1 MTTSPPIT
9 RRNLLALAG
18 AGALGGLL
26 AGCSGKLPAI
36 DTAAASF
43 GRGGSGQVEVW
54 CRAATQTGIQVIV
67 DNFHR
72 RQNRIKVRVTAVP
85 DAQFVTKLATA
96 IRGGRVPD
104 LVDFDD
110 INSMLFIYRDAFA
123 DLTDPISRLPNSAA
137 LSPGHLRLATH
148 DKRVYALPFLAD
160 NSVLFCNTELFERAG
175 VDLDDSTTSLDGL
188 LDAARRISRLGDDVY
203 GWSFPGNSSGALG
216 FTVQPHLGA
225 AGTDLIAGRVGH
237 QRGNVAGNEAVRA
250 TLEFCHRLWQE
261 KLVPPLAYADDA
273 SHWGS
278 DYQAG
283 KIGMFPSSYGAV
295 VTGADKELL
304 ARTRVIL
311 LPGPTGGRR
320 FFDGGDN
327 LCLLN
332 GAPNPDAAWEFAAF
346 CVTPEQ
352 QQRLPEGGY
361 APIRSDAATAAFRK
375 EFPLAVPTI
384 TDLKAG
390 YAPTTL
396 AYNLIYNQSDGPW
409 LAMFR
414 RAVFSGQVEAA
425 MDQAQTHYDRLL
437 SQAQA

>member
-1 MTTSPPIT
+1 MSLS
-9 RRNLLALAG
+9 RRSLLALAG
-18 AGALGGLL
+18 AGAAAGLF
-26 AGCSGKLPAI
+26 AGCSGQLPPVNTSAP
-36 DTAAASF
+36 SF
-43 GRGGSGQVEVW
+43 GRNGRGQVQVW

-67 DNFHR
+67 NNFHKA
-72 RQNRIKVRVTAVP
+72 QDRIRVRVTAVP
-85 DAQFVTKLATA
+85 DSQFVTKLATA

-110 INSMLFIYRDAFA
+110 INSMLFIYRGAFA
-123 DLTDPISRLPNSAA
+123 DLTDPISRLPHAKA
-137 LSPGHLRLATH
+137 LSPGHLRLATN
-148 DKRVYALPFLAD
+148 KGRIYALPFLAD
-160 NSVLFCNTELFERAG
+160 NSVLFCNTELFDKAG
-175 VDLDDSTTSLDGL
+175 IDVDESTKNLDTL
-188 LDAARRISRLGDDVY
+188 LEAARKISKLGDGIY
-203 GWSFPGNSSGALG
+203 GWSYPGNNTGALG
-216 FTVQPHLGA
+216 FTVQPHIWA
-225 AGTDLIAGRVGH
+225 AGTDLIAGKVGA

-278 DYQAG
+278 DYVAG
-283 KIGMFPSSYGAV
+283 KIGMFPSSYGSV
-295 VTGADKELL
+295 VPQASKEMV
-304 ARTRVIL
+304 ARTTIRL
-311 LPGPTGGRR
+311 LPGPTGGRS

-361 APIRSDAATAAFRK
+361 APIRSDAATPSFRK
-375 EFPLAVPTI
+375 EFPLAVPTLDHI
-384 TDLKAG
+384 KDG
-390 YAPTTL
+390 YAPRTL

-414 RAVFSGQVEAA
+414 RAAFQGQVEAA
-425 MDQAQTHYDRLL
+425 MEQAQKGYDRILE
-437 SQAQA
+437 QAQA